1 MKALTLWQPWAG
13 AMALGLKMIETRSWR
28 MEYRGP
34 MAIHASMRKMTEDDW
49 LCVPY
54 ETRRVAREA
63 ALAMMGLRG
72 GILAVVDVYDCVPTL
87 GLIAPGKEFLDRMP
101 DLHLT
106 DDEYDLGDY
115 SPGRYG
121 ILTRNLRVLRHP
133 VPCKGMQGLWIVP
146 DDVAA
151 LVLAEIL

>member
-1 MKALTLWQPWAG
+1 MKAMTLYQPWAG
-13 AMALGLKMIETRSWR
+13 AMALGLKTIETRGWR

-34 MAIHASMRKMTEDDW
+34 MAIHAGAHKPSMEDWECLPYNTRNFGNEAELD
-49 LCVPY
+49 LC
-54 ETRRVAREA
+54 RRLSA
-63 ALAMMGLRG
+63 
-72 GILAVVDVYDCVPTL
+72 ILAVVDVFDCIRTEVINKAVEEGVYLTEDERLL
-87 GLIAPGKEFLDRMP
+87 GN
-101 DLHLT
+101 
-106 DDEYDLGDY
+106 Y
-115 SPGRYG
+115 SPGRFG